1 MPRNRQTVPR
11 ERRVAEL
18 VTAAGQL
25 FLERGYSATTMAQIA
40 RAAEVTPTTLYW
52 YFPSKDH
59 AFVAV
64 LERLLAEEQARI
76 QGRPELRDD
85 PVARLLAVLRD
96 LEAYPG
102 LQPVVHER
110 APKAPVV
117 AEFHDRL
124 HGWLDGL
131 LADALRHRLPDEQE
145 RALAAQAVAAM
156 LDGALGHNPGNRPL
170 TEVVGFV
177 LARIAPGGAG
187 ADPGG
192 RPAPT
197 RSGPAV
203 PDPGR

>member
-11 ERRVAEL
+11 EQRITEL
-18 VTAAGQL
+18 VKAASQM
-25 FLERGYSATTMAQIA
+25 FLERGYAATTMAQLA
-40 RAAEVTPTTLYW
+40 RAADVTPTTLYW

-64 LERLLAEEQARI
+64 LEVLLAEQEARI
-76 QGRPELRDD
+76 QSRPELRDD
-85 PVARLLAVLRD
+85 PVARLLAVLEA

-117 AEFHDRL
+117 AEFHTRM
-124 HGWLDGL
+124 HAWLDGL
-131 LADALRHRLPDEQE
+131 IADALRHRLPDEQE

-156 LDGALGHNPGNRPL
+156 LDGALGHNPGNRRI

-177 LARIAPGGAG
+177 LARLAEGGAV
-187 ADPGG
+187 PT
-192 RPAPT
+192 RPA
-197 RSGPAV
+197 G
-203 PDPGR
+203 